1 MAREPEAVSDRTV
14 GALLVILGCLFLA
27 SNGIAASI
35 AMDGGLDPSTVAA
48 VRTYGG
54 ALLMLPFVLRA
65 RRLYARAMLL
75 PIVAYALLGMFAS
88 QGLYFEA
95 IGRMDVALAL
105 VIAYLAPLPVALYQR
120 LRLGERLP
128 PYAYLAMVAAV
139 AGISLAVIGG
149 SGVGEVTAL
158 GVALAV
164 GCMLT
169 FAVQLI
175 LGAKQPRGFEP
186 FARAGGPMLVAAVAW
201 FVVTPVWEV
210 PWGRMAEMVPLA
222 GMPTIA
228 IPLWSTLV
236 WVILV
241 GAVLSFTAILAGTVR
256 VGAGAASMFSMVEP
270 VFVAFGA
277 WAILGQALT
286 VVQGLGIVIAV
297 LAVGV
302 VEHARTRRIV
312 VAEVA
317 DPLAPLADGD
327 PR

>member
-1 MAREPEAVSDRTV
+1 MSDRTV
-14 GALLVILGCLFLA
+14 GALLVMLGCLFLA
-27 SNGIAASI
+27 SNGIVASI

-54 ALLMLPFVLRA
+54 ALLLLPFVLRA
-65 RRLYARAMLL
+65 RHLYTRAMLV
-75 PIVAYALLGMFAS
+75 PIIAYALFGLFGS

-120 LRLGERLP
+120 VRLGERLP
-128 PYAYLAMVAAV
+128 VYAYLAMIAAV
-139 AGISLAVIGG
+139 GGIALAVIGG
-149 SGVGEVTAL
+149 SGVGEVTPL
-158 GVALAV
+158 GLALAV

-169 FAVQLI
+169 FATMLI
-175 LGAKQPRGFEP
+175 FSAKQPRGFEP
-186 FARAGGPMLVAAVAW
+186 FARAGGPMLIAALAW
-201 FVVTPVWEV
+201 FVIVPVWEV
-210 PWGRMAEMVPLA
+210 PWERMGDVVPLA
-222 GMPTIA
+222 GAPTIG

-241 GAVLSFTAILAGTVR
+241 GAVLSFTTILAGTVR
-256 VGAGAASMFSMVEP
+256 VGAGAASMLSMVEP
-270 VFVAFGA
+270 VFVAFAA
-277 WAILGQALT
+277 WVVLGQALT

-302 VEHARTRRIV
+302 VEHARVRRITGV
-312 VAEVA
+312 EVP